1 MMGRSEQSR
10 RDLMRNALVAVPAL
24 GIGLLLGNGLAS
36 VRNNAE
42 EMHRELDLELEHR
55 YPFWTNGDYSTGVIT
70 STLSNEG
77 NAIERNITWQIQA
90 AGSPGTALVRWTID
104 EFFELSAS
112 SATVETAASPSADFA
127 LAAEVTTSSEDP
139 ASLESTTMLT
149 VPVSR
154 LDPGMSVRLEATFR
168 GVLTLVLQEAQST
181 ETATTGYLRFWPIT
195 PSTPTP
201 A

>member
-1 MMGRSEQSR
+1 
-10 RDLMRNALVAVPAL
+10 MRNALVAVPAL

-42 EMHRELDLELEHR
+42 ETHRELDLELEHR
-55 YPFWTNGDYSTGVIT
+55 YPFWTNDDYSTGIIA

-77 NAIERNITWQIQA
+77 SAIERNITWQIQA
-90 AGSPGTALVRWTID
+90 AGPPGTALVSWTVD
-104 EFFELSAS
+104 EFFEASANS
-112 SATVETAASPSADFA
+112 VTVEAPASPPADFA
-127 LAAEVTTSSEDP
+127 LAAEITTSREDP
-139 ASLESTTMLT
+139 ASLESITMLT

-168 GVLTLVLQEAQST
+168 GVVTLVMQEAQST
-181 ETATTGYLRFWPIT
+181 ETATTGYLRFWPT
-195 PSTPTP
+195 APSTPTP